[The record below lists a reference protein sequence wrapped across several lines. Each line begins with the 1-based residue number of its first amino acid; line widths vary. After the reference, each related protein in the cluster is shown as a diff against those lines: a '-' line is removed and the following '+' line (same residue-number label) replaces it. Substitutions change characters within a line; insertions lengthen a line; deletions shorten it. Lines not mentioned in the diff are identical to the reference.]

1 MHQEVTYLTLTLYQ
15 SALSAT
21 NAFAPTARF
30 RQHVYPVG
38 NMSATAVMQS
48 TRTIMLT
55 KRPST
60 NRAVAS
66 LNQTKVTMIVTMTIP
81 SITLYP
87 TRRTEEVTTSSTLFC
102 TQLVMML
109 VRKRLM
115 NDSRTISSSRFT
127 LILLV
132 LTFTYSLV
140 SLFTVTSSFF
150 VFDYGGGRALIIFF
164 FNNGGGRALIIF
176 AFNNGGGRTLVFLL
190 FVFLLLTVAVYPLFL
205 TTAEARHLN
214 SYISCLY

>member
-1 MHQEVTYLTLTLYQ
+1 
-15 SALSAT
+15 
-21 NAFAPTARF
+21 
-30 RQHVYPVG
+30 
-38 NMSATAVMQS
+38 
-48 TRTIMLT
+48 
-55 KRPST
+55 
-60 NRAVAS
+60 
-66 LNQTKVTMIVTMTIP
+66 
-81 SITLYP
+81 
-87 TRRTEEVTTSSTLFC
+87 
-102 TQLVMML
+102 
-109 VRKRLM
+109 M